1 MTEHT
6 LFTEDQESP
15 EYLFTEV
22 EDFKVEMITETTKSG
37 DKKLYV
43 EGIAMQAETLNGN
56 GRVYPTRVMAE
67 AVEQYNINYVSK
79 NQALGECDHPPRPNV
94 LLAEASHLIQ
104 KTWTEGNNV
113 CARAIVLDGHK
124 GRQVRAL
131 IEGGW
136 TPTVSTRGLGKAI
149 QVNESKSR
157 FGRGYTEITKFQL
170 TAGFDFVHNQSA
182 PGAVMAGVY
191 ESVGHQYIPV
201 SQKESVDWNRV
212 AFRMK
217 QLMGVSESLIMENTN
232 PAETGLKLTVVGNTV
247 VIEANAHEWKVPL
260 KELKKYLG

>member
-6 LFTEDQESP
+6 LFTENESK

-22 EDFKVEMITETTKSG
+22 EDFKVEMITETTNTG

-113 CARAIVLDGHK
+113 CARALVLDSHK

-149 QVNESKSR
+149 QINESKSK
-157 FGRGYTEITKFQL
+157 FGRSYTEITNFRL

-182 PGAVMAGVY
+182 PGAVMAGIY

-201 SQKESVDWNRV
+201 GQKDSVDWNKV
-212 AFRMK
+212 AFRLK
-217 QLMGVSESLIMENTN
+217 QLVGVSESLVMENTN
-232 PAETGLKLTVVGNTV
+232 PAETGLKLTVIGDVV
-247 VIEANAHEWKVPL
+247 VIEANTNEWKYPL

>member
-1 MTEHT
+1 MTEFN
-6 LFTEDQESP
+6 LFSEDKESP

-22 EDFKVEMITETTKSG
+22 EDFHVEMMSESKDG
-37 DKKLYV
+37 EKKLYV

-56 GRVYPTRVMAE
+56 NRVYPTRVMGE
-67 AVEQYNINYVSK
+67 AVDQYNERYVSK

-104 KTWTEGNNV
+104 KIWTQGNDI
-113 CARAIVLDGHK
+113 CARAVILNSTK
-124 GRQVRAL
+124 GQQVRAL

-149 QVNESKSR
+149 QVNESRSR
-157 FGRGYTEITKFQL
+157 FGRSYTEITKFQL

-191 ESVGHQYIPV
+191 ESHGHQYIPV
-201 SQKESVDWNRV
+201 AQKETVDWNKV

-217 QLMGVSESLIMENTN
+217 QMLGVSESLVMENTN
-232 PAETGLKLTVVGNTV
+232 SAETGLKMTVIGDVV
-247 VIEANAHEWKVPL
+247 VIEANSNIWKYPL
-260 KELKKYLG
+260 QELKKYLG